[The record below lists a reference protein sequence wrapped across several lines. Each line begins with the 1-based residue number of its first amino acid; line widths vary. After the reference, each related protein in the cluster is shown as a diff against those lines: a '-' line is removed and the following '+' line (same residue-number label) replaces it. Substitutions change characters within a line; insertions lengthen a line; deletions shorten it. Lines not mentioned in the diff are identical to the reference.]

1 MATITFKGLEA
12 YQKQMEGLGRDFPKV
27 VNVSLY
33 EGARVLADAVR
44 AEIDGLKDSHRHVT
58 DAEIKGLKE
67 GLGIAHFWNENGKT
81 LTKIGFEGYNS
92 YRTKKFPKGHPNV
105 LVARSIIRG
114 TSWISADRFMTRAV
128 KKSREEALAAIQRR
142 LDAELQARSGQK

>member
-1 MATITFKGLEA
+1 MATITFEGLEA
-12 YQKQMEGLGRDFPKV
+12 YMKQLDGLGRDFPKV
-27 VNVSLY
+27 VNAALY
-33 EGARVLADAVR
+33 EGAKVVADAVR

-58 DAEIKGLKE
+58 DAEIQGLRA
-67 GLGIAHFWNENGKT
+67 GLGVAHFWNEKGKT
-81 LTKIGFEGYNS
+81 MTKIGFEGYNS

-114 TSWISADRFMTRAV
+114 TSWIAPDRFMTRAV

-142 LDAELQARSGQK
+142 LEAELQARAGQ